1 MERPV
6 LNVEHLKTYFHVDDQ
21 KIAKAVDDVS
31 FEIRPGES
39 LSIVGESG
47 SGKSMTANSV
57 MGLISKPGRIEDGSI
72 RLDGRELTGLS
83 DKELERIRG
92 KEMAMIFQ
100 EPMTALNPVFTIGS
114 QITEMLRKHKRM
126 GKKAAREQA
135 VRLLAE
141 VGITRPEQ
149 IVDEYPHKLSGG
161 MRQRVM
167 IAIAISCQPKLLI
180 ADEPTTAL
188 DVTIQAQILTLLD
201 DMRKKMDMS
210 ILMITHDLGVVS
222 DYADRVIVMYGGQ
235 VVEQAPTKE
244 LLRHTKHPYTQ
255 GLLDSMPDLTTDT
268 DRLKTV
274 PGAVPAATDFPKG
287 CRFASRCPFVMD
299 RCLESN
305 PELLE
310 VSPGHFARCHLY
322 EEEEK

>member
-1 MERPV
+1 MEGPV
-6 LNVEHLKTYFHVDDQ
+6 LSVEQLKTYFHVDDR

-31 FEIRPGES
+31 FEIHPGES

-57 MGLISKPGRIEDGSI
+57 MGLISKPGRIEGGSI
-72 RLDGRELTGLS
+72 RLGDCELTGLS
-83 DKELERIRG
+83 DKELQRIRG

-126 GKKAAREQA
+126 SKKAAREQA
-135 VRLLAE
+135 IRLLAE

-149 IVDEYPHKLSGG
+149 IIDEYPHRLSGG

-201 DMRKKMDMS
+201 DMRKRMDMS

-235 VVEQAPTKE
+235 IVEQAETKE
-244 LLRHTKHPYTQ
+244 LLRFTKHPYTQ
-255 GLLDSMPDLTTDT
+255 GLLDSTPDLTTNV
-268 DRLKTV
+268 DRLKTI
-274 PGAVPAATDFPKG
+274 PGAVPAATDFPIG
-287 CRFASRCPFVMD
+287 CRFASRCPFVME

-305 PELLE
+305 PELIE
-310 VSPGHFARCHLY
+310 VRPGHFARCHLY